1 MIIINFKEEGKELD
15 KFLEKISSYNLLN
28 NLSPGAV
35 FCFLAYKLCGV
46 TLIANSIIE
55 SLFVYYFVGM
65 VISRVGSIFIEPV
78 LEKVKFVKKSEY
90 SDYINSSMKDPKI
103 DILSETNNTYR
114 TIVSLCIVVALT
126 KIAVYLF
133 HHFNWF
139 ANNYK
144 WILII
149 LLFVIFILSYRKQT
163 KYIRNRVDIVKKRE
177 AENNSNS

>member
-1 MIIINFKEEGKELD
+1 MDN
-15 KFLEKISSYNLLN
+15 FLEKISSYNLLN
-28 NLSPGAV
+28 NLFPGAV

-46 TLIANSIIE
+46 ILIANNIIE
-55 SLFVYYFVGM
+55 NLFVYYFVGM

-78 LEKVKFVKKSEY
+78 LKKVKFIKRSEY
-90 SDYINSSMKDPKI
+90 SDYVNAVTKDPKI
-103 DILSETNNTYR
+103 DILSETNNIYR
-114 TIVSLCIVVALT
+114 TMVSLCIVVALT

-144 WILII
+144 WILIG

-163 KYIRNRVDIVKKRE
+163 KYIRNRVDIVKKKE
-177 AENNSNS
+177 AESNNNS